1 MDYTTVIDQAVKQF
15 YSDGNNDVHL
25 WLLQV
30 QTSPQAWTFVW
41 ELLQPSRSW
50 EVQFFAATTLHTKIS
65 RHWDEVPKNEYFVL
79 QDRLLN
85 CIKQPNIPKFILS
98 KLCQA
103 LAAFLANVSDMDS
116 VEENKN
122 VVVELMDML
131 PSDSLPMLELLLLT
145 LSLLP
150 VEFGRKYEAKRTKL
164 HENLTNGWY
173 KTTWF
178 LQQVFAMCNP
188 NSPGSD
194 IALHLLA
201 MECTL
206 FWLKVGCDLPLHA
219 TGQIYHHLLVA
230 AAYYAPS
237 RDNAKEENSKG
248 WEVVHECLHTIVNH
262 SGLRTRPNTIWNWA
276 HSLVSMARQY
286 NGKYFCEILTAIGEP
301 YSRTFLR
308 ALLEEGNE
316 MRKST
321 SEGLIELLLQCSEQE
336 GRYPTDETRS
346 CIPFGFWF
354 SLQDYIFTL
363 DQPYEGRA
371 VQVLKPIYARLAQAL
386 LRKSTLPSSVSEAGD
401 KNERELFR
409 CYRQDVADTLD
420 YCYRVLGQDMLIL
433 LGQRLSRSLDGMER
447 WTEVESTLHAF
458 EALADS
464 VNIEESHYIPAL
476 MDLVLS
482 HIPYDLYPGEVLA
495 CVCTT
500 MGRYA
505 EWIGMHPDPWLER
518 VLQVITLG
526 LTRGSL
532 TAPPAS
538 MALKDLVR
546 ECEQHLTPLA
556 PSILNIIERT
566 LPTVTP
572 GCAEGLRLMSA
583 AGKLLNTL
591 STVEEK
597 LAHLDATL
605 GLCIIKIKQLLE
617 QPLFVARIAVTNQ
630 LKMATMF
637 LSDLEG
643 SIGKSVLDGLLP
655 IFNQIIG
662 HPEWSQDN
670 ATLEEMYACAQKSLL
685 SLLHPEVDT
694 RPLLPILTT
703 SYKNWPHPAALD
715 LLRQLVL
722 LLGRDPENTI
732 GRVFAELS
740 SVTLSGVRACR
751 SVPGNLSDWAE
762 LMESYLRLLAH
773 TCKRNPKMLLQVP
786 DQIPEMLQCGMD
798 CLMLPENETVKAAG
812 LFLTQAIMQG
822 SQFETFIKPVG
833 QELVFVVMQCVGG
846 RVPRNSLDPHAEV
859 LVALNKEYIKWMMN
873 WLRIAIEKL
882 PGQFLVPQ
890 VQKNAFLSQVVKER
904 KKYQMSDILK
914 EFSLQNLVM
923 KKNTGCIDQS
933 NTRS

>member
-1 MDYTTVIDQAVKQF
+1 MDYTAVVDQAVKQF
-15 YSDGNNDVHL
+15 YADGNNEVHL

-30 QTSPQAWTFVW
+30 QTSPEAWTFVW
-41 ELLQPSRSW
+41 ELLAPSKSW
-50 EVQFFAATTLHTKIS
+50 EVQFFAATTLHAKIS
-65 RHWDEVPKNEYFVL
+65 KHWNEVPKNEYPAL
-79 QDRLLN
+79 RDRLLN
-85 CIKQPNIPKFILS
+85 CIKQPSIPKFILS

-103 LAAFLANVSDMDS
+103 LAAFLANISAMESD
-116 VEENKN
+116 EENKN
-122 VVVELMDML
+122 VVIELMDML
-131 PSDSLPMLELLLLT
+131 PSDSLPMLELLLRT

-150 VEFGRKYEAKRTKL
+150 VEFERRYEAKRIKL
-164 HENLTNGWY
+164 HENLVNGWY

-201 MECTL
+201 MECAL
-206 FWLKVGCDLPLHA
+206 FWLKVSELPLEA
-219 TGQIYHHLLVA
+219 TGQIYHHLLIA

-237 RDNAKEENSKG
+237 RDSAEDENSKG
-248 WEVVHECLHTIVNH
+248 WEVVHECLNMIVNH
-262 SGLRTRPNTIWNWA
+262 SELRSRPQTLWGWA
-276 HSLVSMARQY
+276 HSLVTMARQY
-286 NGKYFCEILTAIGEP
+286 NGKYFCEILTAMGETH
-301 YSRTFLR
+301 SRYFLR
-308 ALLEEGNE
+308 ALVEEGNE
-316 MRKST
+316 MQKST

-354 SLQDYIFTL
+354 SLQDDIETL
-363 DQPYEGRA
+363 DQPYENRA
-371 VQVLKPIYARLAQAL
+371 LVVLKPVYARLAQAL
-386 LRKSTLPSSVSEAGD
+386 LRKSTLPSSSNEAGD
-401 KNERELFR
+401 ANERELFR

-420 YCYRVLGQDMLIL
+420 YCYRVLGQDLLIL
-433 LGQRLSRSLDGMER
+433 LGQRLSQTLDGTER
-447 WTEVESTLHAF
+447 WTEVETTLHAF

-464 VNIEESHYIPAL
+464 VGLQESHYIPAL
-476 MDLVLS
+476 MDLVLTR
-482 HIPYDLYPGEVLA
+482 IPYDHYPGEVLA
-495 CVCTT
+495 CVCSTV
-500 MGRYA
+500 GRYA

-518 VLQVITLG
+518 VLHVITLG
-526 LTRGSL
+526 LTRSSI
-532 TAPPAS
+532 TAPLAS

-546 ECEQHLTPLA
+546 ECGQHLTPFA
-556 PSILNIIERT
+556 PSILNIIEQT

-605 GLCIIKIKQLLE
+605 GLCIIKIRELLE
-617 QPLFVARIAVTNQ
+617 QPLFVARVAVTKQ
-630 LKMATMF
+630 LKMATTF
-637 LSDLEG
+637 FSALEG

-670 ATLEEMYACAQKSLL
+670 ATLEEMYVCAQKSLL

-703 SYKNWPHPAALD
+703 SYKNWPHPAALN
-715 LLRQLVL
+715 LLRHLVL
-722 LLGRDPENTI
+722 LLGRDPENAI

-762 LMESYLRLLAH
+762 LMESYLRLLAQI
-773 TCKRNPKMLLQVP
+773 CKKNPKMLLQVP

-798 CLMLPENETVKAAG
+798 CLMLPENETIKAAG
-812 LFLTQAIMQG
+812 CFLSQAIMQ
-822 SQFETFIKPVG
+822 SPQLDTFIEPIG
-833 QELVFVVMQCVGG
+833 QELVFVIMECVGG
-846 RVPRNSLDPHAEV
+846 RIPRNCLEPHAEV
-859 LVALNKEYIKWMMN
+859 LVSLNKKHIKWTGH
-873 WLRIAIEKL
+873 WLRNAIEKL
-882 PGQFLVPQ
+882 SGQFLVPE
-890 VQKNAFLSQVVKER
+890 VQKKVFICQVVKE
-904 KKYQMSDILK
+904 KKKQQMGDILK
-914 EFSLQNLVM
+914 EFSLQNLVL
-923 KKNTGCIDQS
+923 KNNTNCIDQ
-933 NTRS
+933 NARS

>member
-1 MDYTTVIDQAVKQF
+1 MVDQAVTQF
-15 YSDGNNDVHL
+15 YADGNNDVHL

-30 QTSPQAWTFVW
+30 QTSNHAWTFVW
-41 ELLQPSRSW
+41 ELLQPPKSW

-65 RHWDEVPKNEYFVL
+65 RHWDEVPEEEYPVL
-79 QDRLLN
+79 RERLLN

-103 LAAFLANVSDMDS
+103 LAAYLANVSGMEN
-116 VEENKN
+116 EENNKN
-122 VVVELMDML
+122 VVVELMEML

-150 VEFGRKYEAKRTKL
+150 VEFGRKYEAKRSKL
-164 HENLTNGWY
+164 HENLVNGWY

-178 LQQVFAMCNP
+178 LQQVFSMCNP
-188 NSPGSD
+188 NTPGSD
-194 IALHLLA
+194 LALHLSA
-201 MECTL
+201 MECAL
-206 FWLKVGCDLPLHA
+206 FWLKVGSQLPLEA

-230 AAYYAPS
+230 AAYYAPC
-237 RDNAKEENSKG
+237 RDDPEEESNKG
-248 WEVVHECLHTIVNH
+248 WEVVHECLSTILNH
-262 SGLRTRPNTIWNWA
+262 CGLLNRPQTMWNWA
-276 HSLVSMARQY
+276 HSLVTMARQY
-286 NGKYFCEILTAIGEP
+286 NGKYFCEILTAMGELH
-301 YSRTFLR
+301 SRAFLR
-308 ALLEEGNE
+308 ALVEDGNE
-316 MRKST
+316 IQRST

-354 SLQDYIFTL
+354 SLQDDIGTL
-363 DQPYEGRA
+363 DQPYDDRA
-371 VQVLKPIYARLAQAL
+371 LLVLRPVYTRLAHAL
-386 LRKSTLPSSVSEAGD
+386 LRKSTLPICLGEAGD
-401 KNERELFR
+401 ANERELFR

-420 YCYRVLGQDMLIL
+420 YCYRVLGEELLVL
-433 LGQRLSRSLDGMER
+433 LGERLSRTLHGMLR
-447 WTEVESTLHAF
+447 WAEVESTLHAF

-464 VNIEESHYIPAL
+464 VDIQESHYMPAL
-476 MDLVLS
+476 MDLVIC

-495 CVCTT
+495 CVCTAL
-500 MGRYA
+500 GRYA
-505 EWIGMHPDPWLER
+505 EWIGMHPQPWLER
-518 VLQVITLG
+518 VLHIITMG
-526 LTRGSL
+526 LTRGPL
-532 TAPPAS
+532 TAPLAS

-546 ECEQHLTPLA
+546 ECEQHLTPFA

-572 GCAEGLRLMSA
+572 GCPEGLRLMSA

-617 QPLFVARIAVTNQ
+617 QPLFVARSAVTSQ

-637 LSDLEG
+637 FSALEG

-655 IFNQIIG
+655 IFNQIIS

-670 ATLEEMYACAQKSLL
+670 ATLEEMYTCAQKSLL

-722 LLGRDPENTI
+722 LLGRDPENVI
-732 GRVFAELS
+732 GQVFAELS

-762 LMESYLRLLAH
+762 LMEAYLRLLAQ
-773 TCKRNPKMLLQVP
+773 TCKKNPKMMLQVP
-786 DQIPEMLQCGMD
+786 EQIPEMLQCGMD

-812 LFLTQAIMQG
+812 SFLSHAIMQ
-822 SQFETFIKPVG
+822 STQLDSFIQLVG
-833 QELVFVVMQCVGG
+833 HEIVFVVMQCVGG
-846 RVPRNSLDPHAEV
+846 KVPRNSLDPHAEV
-859 LVALNKEYIKWMMN
+859 LVALNKECVKWMGT
-873 WLRIAIEKL
+873 WLRNAIEKL

-890 VQKNAFLSQVVKER
+890 VQKEVFIGQVIKER
-904 KKYQMSDILK
+904 KKQQMSEILK
-914 EFSLQNLVM
+914 DFSLQNLAM
-923 KKNTGCIDQS
+923 KKNIGCIDQS
-933 NTRS
+933 NTNRS